1 MSSLTTTTIDTINS
15 TTNLTVRTGNTAGA
29 RIIVATGSEG
39 VIVGG
44 NSSANV
50 FFVNSTSVR
59 SNVQISSNTLAVNVI
74 STNTISG
81 NVTFQNTVSFSSNV
95 TVPTINATTVSIP
108 GSSIA
113 TTGYTRLPN
122 GLLMQW
128 GSQTGITA
136 TVGTITFPIAFAA
149 APYSISVQPT
159 FNVNGSMMAVTAI
172 STTTATVRTTNTA
185 TAQTAYWW
193 ALGV

>member
-15 TTNLTVRTGNTAGA
+15 TTNLTVRTGNTAAA
-29 RIIVATGSEG
+29 RIIVGSGTEG
-39 VIVGG
+39 VVLGG

-50 FFVNSTSVR
+50 LFVNSTAVR
-59 SNVQISSNTLAVNVI
+59 SNVRITSNTLTVNVL
-74 STNTISG
+74 TVTTVSG
-81 NVTFQNTVSFSSNV
+81 NVAFQNTVAFSANV
-95 TVPTINATTVSIP
+95 SVPTINASAIGLT
-108 GSSIA
+108 GSSIS
-113 TTGYTRLPN
+113 TTGFSRLPN

-136 TVGTITFPIAFAA
+136 TAGSITFPTAFAA
-149 APYSISVQPT
+149 APYSICVQPT
-159 FNVNGSMMAVTAI
+159 FNANGAMMAVTAT